1 MDRKMRTAMDRPLTG
16 RIARTVTDR
25 RHQQEEQT
33 KMPNSEALLAM
44 LTVFSTATVVYLC
57 IYGRS

>member
-33 KMPNSEALLAM
+33 KCP
-44 LTVFSTATVVYLC
+44 TQRHY
-57 IYGRS
+57 